1 MLRTM
6 LPKTALVSLA
16 FLTAVQVS
24 ADSLEAAAMAMCEKV
39 KACSLAQ
46 IQASD
51 MTPEMREMMEPMLDN
66 MCANMQSKVQEVAT
80 GHPLYQPSIACMRSM
95 EALSCED
102 MQDPAL
108 MQTPECEAYEKLA
121 REAAGES

>member
-1 MLRTM
+1 MLRTT

-51 MTPEMREMMEPMLDN
+51 MTPEMREMMEPMLEN
-66 MCANMQSKVQEVAT
+66 MCATMRAGIQEVPN
-80 GHPLYQPSIACMRSM
+80 GHPLYQPAVACMRSM
-95 EALSCED
+95 AQLSCD
-102 MQDPAL
+102 DFQDGDKVV
-108 MQTPECEAYEKLA
+108 TPECQKYQEMAEDY
-121 REAAGES
+121 AGS